1 MNRFLNAFS
10 GIFAVVFLIPSF
22 LIMVSWNAIPGDTVY
37 GLKTGLEDV
46 LLAVVSGTGFAP
58 EVSAAYT
65 ERRFVEATKLLDKKG
80 STVGYTLLVK
90 EAKQTQNLVIEKSD
104 SESAQ
109 ELIVKIDEYQKS
121 IEKKKTAIKSG
132 TVSVPIAST
141 TNITTTTTVS
151 PTTLQ
156 APATSPPAETDEI
169 VVEPASSEEEIIQ
182 DLEETQEEL
191 EEIQEELEEAQEE
204 MEAASGTFN
213 EQFAPESESRPGRG
227 DDHNNK
233 GNKGR
238 GKDKD

>member
-10 GIFAVVFLIPSF
+10 GVFAIVFLIPSF
-22 LIMVSWNAIPGDTVY
+22 LIMVSWSAIPGDFAY

-65 ERRFVEATKLLDKKG
+65 ERRFTEAVKLLDKKG
-80 STVGYTLLVK
+80 STVGYTLLIK
-90 EAKQTQNLVIEKSD
+90 EAKQTQNLIIEKSD

-109 ELIVKIDEYQKS
+109 ELITKIDGYQKS
-121 IEKKKTAIKSG
+121 IEKKKAAIKSG
-132 TVSVPIAST
+132 TDSVPIAST
-141 TNITTTTTVS
+141 TSITTTTTVS
-151 PTTLQ
+151 PTTIQ
-156 APATSPPAETDEI
+156 APTVSPTEPDEI
-169 VVEPASSEEEIIQ
+169 VVEAASSEEEIIE

-191 EEIQEELEEAQEE
+191 EEIQEELEEEIEE
-204 MEAASGTFN
+204 GAFGTFN

-227 DDHNNK
+227 DDHNNRD
-233 GNKGR
+233 NEKGR